1 MSVLS
6 TIASV
11 IGTGVNNYINKE
23 RNDDVNRQNKELMQ
37 MQNAFNVSQTNAANA
52 YNHPIM
58 QMKRLKEAGIN
69 PALAFTNGVS
79 ANSMT
84 PANATSTPTMQQ
96 APYSSPLSQL
106 QDAMLK
112 DQQLKNMEQER
123 QLTGATTKATYKNI
137 DLTDKTM
144 MQIDKNMQFTDSQ
157 IDVMR
162 KQALQI
168 DENTNKI
175 IQEIENL
182 RTANEGMKID
192 NVEKNLQLF
201 FDKMTFDSKVE
212 AEFAR
217 NGMSVLQFKLDMETY
232 IERVANIKLQ
242 NSKMRSE
249 IKNTD
254 AQTRNTDAQT
264 RNEHKKGR
272 LLNLDY
278 RNGKVI
284 LKINE
289 AKSSVYG
296 NKSVQWIDYIM
307 GKAGQVLG
315 MATEVMTAGKAPSS
329 FNFNVVR

>member
-23 RNDDVNRQNKELMQ
+23 RTDEANRANKDLMH

-52 YNHPIM
+52 YNHPMM

-84 PANATSTPTMQQ
+84 PANASSTPTMQQ

-112 DQQLKNMEQER
+112 EQQLKNMEQER

-157 IDVMR
+157 MDLMR

-168 DENTNKI
+168 DESTNKI

-182 RTANEGMKID
+182 RTSNDGMKID
-192 NVEKNLQLF
+192 NVQKELQLF
-201 FDKMTFDSKVE
+201 FEKLTFDSKVD
-212 AEFAR
+212 AEFAK
-217 NGMSVLQFKLDMETY
+217 NHSSVAQFKFDMLTFVEKIT
-232 IERVANIKLQ
+232 NLKLQ
-242 NSKMRSE
+242 NEKIRSD
-249 IKNTD
+249 IKHTD
-254 AQTRNTDAQT
+254 AQTRLTKVQT
-264 RNEHKKGR
+264 GNEFKRGF

-278 RNGKVI
+278 RNSKVI
-284 LKINE
+284 VEMNE

-296 NKSVQWIDYIM
+296 NKAVHWIDYIM

-315 MATEVMTAGKAPSS
+315 MAGSVMTQGKLSS
-329 FNFNVVR
+329 FVVH

>member
-11 IGTGVNNYINKE
+11 IGTGINNYINKE
-23 RNDDVNRQNKELMQ
+23 RSDDVNRQNKELLQ
-37 MQNAFNVSQTNAANA
+37 LQNSFNVSQTNAANA
-52 YNHPIM
+52 YNHPMM

-79 ANSMT
+79 GNNMS
-84 PANATSTPTMQQ
+84 PASASSTPTMQQ

-157 IDVMR
+157 MDLIR

-168 DENTNKI
+168 DESTNKI

-182 RTANEGMKID
+182 RTANDGMKIE
-192 NVEKNLQLF
+192 NAQKELQLF
-201 FDKMTFDSKVE
+201 FEKLTFDSRVE
-212 AEFAR
+212 AEFAK
-217 NGMSVLQFKLDMETY
+217 NYSSVAQFKFDMLTFV
-232 IERVANIKLQ
+232 ERITNLKLENAKLLADIQ
-242 NSKMRSE
+242 HVNE
-249 IKNTD
+249 QTKNE
-254 AQTRNTDAQT
+254 R
-264 RNEHKKGR
+264 RRGR
-272 LLNLDY
+272 LLKLDY
-278 RNGKVI
+278 DNGKVI
-284 LKINE
+284 LKINQGKE
-289 AKSSVYG
+289 SVYG
-296 NKSVQWIDYIM
+296 NKAVHWIDYVLEKIGQTAKM
-307 GKAGQVLG
+307 AGNVLTQGKI
-315 MATEVMTAGKAPSS
+315 SS
-329 FNFNVVR
+329 FTLH